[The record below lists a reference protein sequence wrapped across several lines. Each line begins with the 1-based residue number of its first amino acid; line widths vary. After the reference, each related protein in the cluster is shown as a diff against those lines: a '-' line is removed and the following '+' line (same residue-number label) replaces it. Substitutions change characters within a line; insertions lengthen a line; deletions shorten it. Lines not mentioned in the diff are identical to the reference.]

1 MCNAAVILLSLI
13 SWSAAASTPDHV
25 ECNDPYEIAA
35 AAAVPVLPT
44 PLRTFFEVHVEALR
58 KAAVPGAR
66 IPSGSK
72 FTSGDEQ
79 WHYVSL
85 DVAAGSAS
93 RSEPRPEG
101 SGPSLEDR
109 RASARRFPRERDK
122 ATALYESC
130 GTREGGLLPW
140 VVEDRY
146 ESLVQAFR
154 HGEAEKIVVEAGVLL
169 HFAVDA
175 AMPFNTTAFF
185 SIPGPDP
192 PPDNPLRRMQNR
204 YHGDLVRRLRKRLDY
219 EVRVS
224 PDRLSPIQSA
234 LDATFEVLLG
244 AHRVADELMVLD
256 AGVAAELGVREDE
269 ALPAAREA
277 LADRLAERA
286 APILE
291 SRIEAGALLAANL
304 IASAWTEAGK
314 PELKAA
320 AVVAPPSPAPAPPV
334 ATGGFVG
341 SRNSTVYHRST
352 CPHAAKIKPE
362 NRVIYESV
370 EKAKAASRTPCKT
383 CKPDAPAKP

>member
-1 MCNAAVILLSLI
+1 MCDAAVILLSLI

-25 ECNDPYEIAA
+25 ECNDPYEIAV

-44 PLRTFFEVHVEALR
+44 PLRAFFEAHTDALR
-58 KAAVPGAR
+58 KAAAPGVR

-72 FTSGDEQ
+72 LTSGDEQ

-85 DVAAGSAS
+85 DVAAGPAS
-93 RSEPRPEG
+93 RSELRPEE

-109 RASARRFPRERDK
+109 RASARRFPHERDK
-122 ATALYESC
+122 AAALYESC

-154 HGEAEKIVVEAGVLL
+154 RGEADKIVVEAGVLL

-175 AMPFNTTAFF
+175 ALPFNTIAVF

-204 YHGDLVRRLRKRLDY
+204 YHGDLVRRLRKRLDF

-224 PDRLSPIQSA
+224 PDRLSPIKSA
-234 LDATFEVLLG
+234 IDATFQVLLD
-244 AHRVADELMVLD
+244 AHE
-256 AGVAAELGVREDE
+256 AAEEIIALDGAVSADIGAREDD

-291 SRIEAGALLAANL
+291 ARIEAGALLAARL

-314 PELKAA
+314 PEFRTVPVTAPPA
-320 AVVAPPSPAPAPPV
+320 PTSEPRAVAVVL
-334 ATGGFVG
+334 VG
-341 SRNSTVYHRST
+341 SRNSTIYHRSDCT
-352 CPHAAKIKPE
+352 HAARIKPE

-370 EKAKAASRTPCKT
+370 EKAKAAGRTPCKA
-383 CKPDAPAKP
+383 CKPEAPAKP

>member
-13 SWSAAASTPDHV
+13 SWSAAASTPDRV
-25 ECNDPYEIAA
+25 EGSDPYEIAA

-44 PLRTFFEVHVEALR
+44 PLRTFFEAHSEALR
-58 KAAVPGAR
+58 KAASPGAR

-72 FTSGDEQ
+72 VTSGDEQ

-85 DVAAGSAS
+85 DVAAGAAT

-122 ATALYESC
+122 AAALYESC

-154 HGEAEKIVVEAGVLL
+154 HGEADKIVVEAGVLL

-175 AMPFNTTAFF
+175 AMPFNTTTMFGAA
-185 SIPGPDP
+185 SRDP
-192 PPDNPLRRMQNR
+192 PPDNSLRRMQNR
-204 YHGDLVRRLRKRLDY
+204 CHSDLVRRLRKRLDY

-234 LDATFEVLLG
+234 LDATFEVLLD
-244 AHRVADELMVLD
+244 AHRVADELIVLD
-256 AGVAAELGVREDE
+256 AGVAAEFGVREDD

-291 SRIEAGALLAANL
+291 TRIEAGALLAANL
-304 IASAWTEAGK
+304 IASAWTQAGK
-314 PELKAA
+314 PELKTA
-320 AVVAPPSPAPAPPV
+320 AVVAPPSPAPAPHV
-334 ATGGFVG
+334 AVAAFVG

-352 CPHAAKIKPE
+352 CPHAATIKPE
-362 NRVIYESV
+362 NRVTYESV

-383 CKPDAPAKP
+383 CKPDGPAKP

>member
-1 MCNAAVILLSLI
+1 MCGAAVILLSLI

-44 PLRTFFEVHVEALR
+44 PLRTFFEAHSEALR
-58 KAAVPGAR
+58 KAAAPGAR

-85 DVAAGSAS
+85 DVAAGAAT

-101 SGPSLEDR
+101 SGPSLEER
-109 RASARRFPRERDK
+109 RAAARRFPRERDK

-140 VVEDRY
+140 VVEDRC

-154 HGEAEKIVVEAGVLL
+154 HGEADKIVVEAGVLL

-175 AMPFNTTAFF
+175 ALPFNTTTDRV
-185 SIPGPDP
+185 P
-192 PPDNPLRRMQNR
+192 RQR
-204 YHGDLVRRLRKRLDY
+204 YHTDLIHRLQKRLEY

-224 PDRLSPIQSA
+224 PDRLSPVKNA
-234 LDATFEVLLG
+234 LDATFEVLLDS
-244 AHRVADELMVLD
+244 HRVADELIALD
-256 AGVAAELGVREDE
+256 AGVATELPVREDD

-291 SRIEAGALLAANL
+291 TRIEAGALLAADL
-304 IASAWTEAGK
+304 IASAWTQAGK
-314 PELKAA
+314 PELKTA
-320 AVVAPPSPAPAPPV
+320 AVVAPPSPAPAPHV
-334 ATGGFVG
+334 AAGGFVG

-352 CPHAAKIKPE
+352 CPHAVKIKPD

-370 EKAKAASRTPCKT
+370 EKAKAASRTPCKA
-383 CKPDAPAKP
+383 CKPDGPAKP

>member
-1 MCNAAVILLSLI
+1 MCRAAVILLSLI
-13 SWSAAASTPDHV
+13 SWSAAASTPDRV
-25 ECNDPYEIAA
+25 ECSDSYEIAA
-35 AAAVPVLPT
+35 AAAVPVLPA
-44 PLRTFFEVHVEALR
+44 PLRTFFEAHSEALR
-58 KAAVPGAR
+58 KAAAPGAR

-72 FTSGDEQ
+72 FTSSDEQ

-85 DVAAGSAS
+85 DVAAGTAS

-122 ATALYESC
+122 AAALYESC

-140 VVEDRY
+140 VIEDRY
-146 ESLVQAFR
+146 ESLVRTFR
-154 HGEAEKIVVEAGVLL
+154 QGDADKIAVEAGVLL

-175 AMPFNTTAFF
+175 ALPLNTTA
-185 SIPGPDP
+185 D
-192 PPDNPLRRMQNR
+192 RVMRQR
-204 YHGDLVRRLRKRLDY
+204 YHTELIHRLQKRLEY

-224 PDRLSPIQSA
+224 PDRLAPVKNA
-234 LDATFEVLLG
+234 LDATFEILQES
-244 AHRVADELMVLD
+244 HRSADELLAID
-256 AGVAAELGVREDE
+256 AEVGAEMGVREDE

-291 SRIEAGALLAANL
+291 ARIEAGALLAADL
-304 IASAWTEAGK
+304 IASAWTQAGK
-314 PELKAA
+314 PELKTA
-320 AVVAPPSPAPAPPV
+320 AVVAPPSPAPAPHV

-352 CPHAAKIKPE
+352 CPHAATIKPE

>member
-13 SWSAAASTPDHV
+13 SWSAAASPPEHP
-25 ECNDPYEIAA
+25 ESSDPYEIAA
-35 AAAVPVLPT
+35 AVAVPVLPT
-44 PLRTFFEVHVEALR
+44 PLRTFFEAHSEALR
-58 KAAVPGAR
+58 KAASPGAR

-72 FTSGDEQ
+72 VTSSDDQ

-85 DVAAGSAS
+85 DVATGPAS
-93 RSEPRPEG
+93 RSESRPVGGE
-101 SGPSLEDR
+101 PSPFER
-109 RASARRFPRERDK
+109 RVAARLFPRERDK

-140 VVEDRY
+140 VVEDRC
-146 ESLVQAFR
+146 ESLVRAFR
-154 HGEAEKIVVEAGVLL
+154 HGEADKIVVEAGVLL

-175 AMPFNTTAFF
+175 AMPFNTTAVFT
-185 SIPGPDP
+185 IPGPDP

-234 LDATFEVLLG
+234 LDATFEVLLD
-244 AHRVADELMVLD
+244 AHRVVDELILLD
-256 AGVAAELGVREDE
+256 AGVAAELGVREDD

-291 SRIEAGALLAANL
+291 ARIEAGALLAADL

-314 PELKAA
+314 PELKTAA
-320 AVVAPPSPAPAPPV
+320 AVAPPSPAPAPHV

-352 CPHAAKIKPE
+352 CTHAAKIKPE
-362 NRVIYESV
+362 NRVTYESV

-383 CKPDAPAKP
+383 CKPDVPAKP